1 MWAQQ
6 CSILTPQPM
15 ARASMQL
22 KLEWLSVQLPHPM
35 ACSTFRARS
44 HQRGVPCSEALQVEC
59 RPTGMKLLDLSS
71 MHRLAC
77 SPWTIPDNS
86 LRRAG
91 CVFRKKISSDSAK
104 YVAKGSMSLCTK
116 AMMLP
121 FVGTLWFVK
130 QIINL
135 EIYMAKSILLFFCPD
150 LQEQIQNSKTVMT
163 NAVHEAFS
171 PLVDSLKTFCIR

>member
-1 MWAQQ
+1 MVIQKQGETATP
-6 CSILTPQPM
+6 STAGETPDGEPKPVNELKTYTINEILDKAVP
-15 ARASMQL
+15 SDL
-22 KLEWLSVQLPHPM
+22 KKCKE
-35 ACSTFRARS
+35 
-44 HQRGVPCSEALQVEC
+44 
-59 RPTGMKLLDLSS
+59 
-71 MHRLAC
+71 
-77 SPWTIPDNS
+77 
-86 LRRAG
+86 
-91 CVFRKKISSDSAK
+91 ISSDSAK